1 MAESQPAVL
10 HPAAASTVTIP
21 VTERVRPNV
30 RLILLLSLGHFVVD
44 LMQGSVPAILPFLK
58 NAHGLS
64 YLATGTIVLGSNL
77 TSSVIQPV
85 FGYLADQTPR
95 RWVLPVAV
103 ALAGVG
109 LALLGVAPS
118 FPMVLALVLLM
129 GFGIA
134 AYHPEGY
141 KTATGVAGERK
152 ATALSWFS
160 LGGNAGIACG
170 PPVITVLVTTI
181 GLAGSLAMLVPTLVV
196 TALLLAALPRVAE
209 ATQPRATARVTAEGV
224 NRRGAMA
231 LLVLVVMV
239 RAWTQFGFM
248 TYVPLYYLDVL
259 KAEPR
264 VVGALLFVFLGAG
277 ALGTVIAGPIAD
289 RWGTRAFIR
298 WAFLLATPFAV
309 LFLVSS
315 GAVAFI
321 ALGLMGAV
329 LVSTFTIS
337 VVLGQQYLPRNAGM
351 ASGLIVGFA
360 IGTAGVGVTLVG
372 WLADSHGLA
381 TALWFTALLPVLGF
395 GAAMLLPAPRAHA

>member
-1 MAESQPAVL
+1 
-10 HPAAASTVTIP
+10 
-21 VTERVRPNV
+21 
-30 RLILLLSLGHFVVD
+30 
-44 LMQGSVPAILPFLK
+44 
-58 NAHGLS
+58 
-64 YLATGTIVLGSNL
+64 
-77 TSSVIQPV
+77 
-85 FGYLADQTPR
+85 
-95 RWVLPVAV
+95 
-103 ALAGVG
+103 
-109 LALLGVAPS
+109 
-118 FPMVLALVLLM
+118 
-129 GFGIA
+129 
-134 AYHPEGY
+134 
-141 KTATGVAGERK
+141 
-152 ATALSWFS
+152 
-160 LGGNAGIACG
+160 
-170 PPVITVLVTTI
+170 
-181 GLAGSLAMLVPTLVV
+181 
-196 TALLLAALPRVAE
+196 
-209 ATQPRATARVTAEGV
+209 
-224 NRRGAMA
+224 
-231 LLVLVVMV
+231 MV

-259 KAEPR
+259 KAEPG
-264 VVGALLFVFLGAG
+264 VVGALLFVFLGAD
-277 ALGTVIAGPIAD
+277 ALGTVAAGPIAD

-315 GAVAFI
+315 GAMAFI